1 MYKMLKFHVIITLF
15 WLIYIMVSLVG
26 CDKEKSG
33 SSPIVKKE
41 GGCSSVPGG
50 AGVAATAAGTG
61 VAGNV
66 VKKEVKKEAHRDQ
79 HRTKEVKP
87 AESELV
93 RDLKAQ
99 LKKTVNEQKES

>member
-1 MYKMLKFHVIITLF
+1 MG
-15 WLIYIMVSLVG
+15 G

-33 SSPIVKKE
+33 SSPVVKKE
-41 GGCSSVPGG
+41 GGCNTVPGVAG
-50 AGVAATAAGTG
+50 AAATAAGTG
-61 VAGNV
+61 AAGNI
-66 VKKEVKKEAHRDQ
+66 VKKEIKKEAHRDQ

-99 LKKTVNEQKES
+99 LK